1 MAKVRARPETGTLY
15 LDFFYRG
22 KRCREQTALPDT
34 SENRRKVQVLL
45 NRIEKEIAQATF
57 DYAVTFPS
65 SPRAAAFA
73 DSAQMQGRSTAAATT
88 AGDTPL
94 FSAFAE
100 QWFVE
105 MSPQWRKSHRHG
117 VREVLDRNLL
127 PTFGARTLGAIT
139 KADVLAFRA
148 EIAQLPGRREKTVG
162 NARINKIMCFLRQI
176 LNEAADRYDL
186 KPAFRGIKPLKQ
198 KKTDVHPFTLAEVNR
213 ILATVRADY
222 RNYLIVR
229 FFTGMRSGEIN
240 GLQWKY
246 VDLEHNL
253 ILVRE
258 TFTGGELE
266 DDAKTSYSVRDIP
279 MLPNVREAIE
289 SQMSIHDPEVP
300 WVFPTREG
308 NPVDAN
314 NFANRI
320 WYPLLRYLELDKRRP
335 YQTRHT
341 AATLMLAAG
350 ENPEWVAR
358 VLGHANT
365 DMLFR
370 VYSRF
375 VPNLTRQDGRAFAGL
390 VNSHAETAVTRTP
403 TLQDLDAM
411 DPASLQRALKAAL
424 RAREGPGSTPPQS
437 QAPQHEA
444 GRGEQPW
451 N

>member
-1 MAKVRARPETGTLY
+1 MGKVRNRVDNGMLF
-15 LDFFYRG
+15 LDFYYRG
-22 KRCREQTALPDT
+22 ARCREQTALPDT
-34 SENRRKVQVLL
+34 TENRRKVQALL
-45 NRIEKEIAQATF
+45 NRIEKEISQGSF
-57 DYAVTFPS
+57 DYGTTFPS
-65 SPRAAAFA
+65 SPRAAQF
-73 DSAQMQGRSTAAATT
+73 TAAATPAAT
-88 AGDTPL
+88 VVRGSVATPL
-94 FSAFAE
+94 LSEFAE
-100 QWFVE
+100 QWYVE
-105 MSPQWRKSHRHG
+105 MSPQWRRVHRDA
-117 VREVLDRNLL
+117 VRDVLNRNLF
-127 PTFGARTLGAIT
+127 PTFGNRQIGEIT

-148 EIAQLPGRREKTVG
+148 EIAKLPGRGGSTMG

-176 LNEAADRYDL
+176 LNEAADRFDL
-186 KPAFRGIKPLKQ
+186 KSAFRGIKPLKQ
-198 KKTDVHPFTLAEVNR
+198 KKTDVHPFSLADVKR
-213 ILATVRADY
+213 VLATVRADF
-222 RNYLIVR
+222 RNYVITR

-258 TFTGGELE
+258 TFSSGEVE
-266 DDAKTSYSVRDIP
+266 DNAKNTFSIRDIP

-289 SQMSIHDPEVP
+289 SQLTLRDPDAP

-308 NPVDAN
+308 NPIDAN

-341 AATLMLAAG
+341 AATLMLASG

-390 VNSHAETAVTRTP
+390 INSQSFQPKTATP
-403 TLQDLDAM
+403 TPQQIESM
-411 DPASLQRALKAAL
+411 DVEALRRELKAVLLAQN
-424 RAREGPGSTPPQS
+424 RETNVSNTTR
-437 QAPQHEA
+437 H
-444 GRGEQPW
+444 
-451 N
+451 